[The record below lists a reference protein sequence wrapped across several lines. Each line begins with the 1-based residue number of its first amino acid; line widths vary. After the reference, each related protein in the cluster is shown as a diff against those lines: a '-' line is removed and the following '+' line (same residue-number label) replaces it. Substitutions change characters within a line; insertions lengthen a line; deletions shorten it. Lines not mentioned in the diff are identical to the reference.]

1 MGQEGERKQGG
12 EKGDDGRGGREGK
25 REKGRENERHLPGCC
40 AVCRKVS
47 VK

>member
-25 REKGRENERHLPGCC
+25 GEKGRQNERLLNGCC